1 MAEKN
6 IKARIIIRKATSAEW
21 SASTATPL
29 KQGEFALD
37 TTTGELKIATQDNQK
52 FADATALATKE
63 LVVGSVQ
70 YLGTVGTTTELN
82 AKTPNS
88 AGDFC
93 RVSATDFTLPKNSSI
108 TGAAI
113 TTHAG
118 DLLLCESISPSVKW
132 SVIHGELD
140 KDTWT
145 PNSKTAAGYVAAGG
159 SNANKVWK
167 TDANGNPGW
176 RDDAN
181 TDTHY
186 TNYLQIKGNGT
197 EAIKFTQNA
206 DKSLNLKPGNNV
218 SISAATN
225 EITISA
231 TVPTKSSWNYDDTY
245 VKYSVAQSLTDAQKK
260 QARDNIKAVSVDT
273 NETITGIKTFNAPAI
288 ASGEQATTIFKTAN
302 GGQII
307 FGKEG
312 PNSGTM
318 IRLDQA
324 KDNNGNSICRLR
336 FRASSTA
343 GAMVWEQPESG
354 SCLYY
359 DVAGVNFRGCT
370 SIGFSKFA
378 SAGYLYTDSNGY
390 LQKGSAA
397 TISKAGLMSAADKSK
412 LDGIAANATAVSSST
427 VSGWGF
433 TKNAG
438 TVTAVKINGTSKNPT
453 NGVVD
458 LGTVLTAHQSLAGYA
473 TQSWVT
479 DQNYVPA
486 SMLGDAAAWDVTE
499 TVTNA
504 TNVLPSSVAVK
515 NFVEGQGYIKNV
527 AAAAG
532 DDINTVGT
540 PSVTVTNSGTTST
553 LTFHKLKGAT
563 GATGPKGDK
572 GDTGATGATGATGPK
587 GDTGSQGPQGP
598 KGNDGTSVS
607 ISSITYQKGSSNTTI
622 PTGTWSSTIVSADP
636 GGYLWTK
643 TTFSDGKIAYSVAR
657 QGANGAKGDTGPRGP
672 QGEQGPKGE
681 TGTAAGFGTPTAT
694 VDANVGTP
702 SVTISASGAN
712 TAKVFNFAFKN
723 LKGQKG
729 DTGPRGPQGEQGPRG
744 ETGATPT
751 ITASATVSN
760 TTGTPTVNVTRSG
773 TDAAPTF
780 TFAFTNLKGAKGD
793 PGVNATTT
801 AVATTSANGL
811 MSSTDKSKLDGI
823 AANATRVIESTVT
836 GWGFTKNAG
845 TITGIKMNGSSKGT
859 SGVVDLGTVLT
870 AHQAI
875 KINGTAITP
884 GTLNLKAG
892 SNVTFNNSNG
902 TLTINS
908 SASGTDTKDTAG
920 SSNSTSK
927 LYLVGATSQSSAG
940 VTTYSNANVYAT
952 NGTLYS
958 DFILSGMIKS
968 DDYYDSGEA
977 QWLGFNGSQYPGFDL
992 YAEDD
997 SRIHVDTILVIDA
1010 NTDFTSTPT
1019 VMNKKIVVSDD
1030 TTAYKIKKLTQAQ
1043 YNALQTKD
1051 ASTIYLIVG

>member
-21 SASTATPL
+21 SASTTTPL

-52 FADATALATKE
+52 FQDATALATKE

-93 RVSATDFTLPKNSSI
+93 RVSATNFTLPKDSSI
-108 TGAAI
+108 TGAAV

-118 DLLLCESISPSVKW
+118 DLLLCESISPAIKW

-140 KDTWT
+140 KNTWT
-145 PNSKTAAGYVAAGG
+145 ANSKTAAGYVAAGG

-197 EAIKFTQNA
+197 EAVKFTQNT

-225 EITISA
+225 EITINA
-231 TVPTKSSWNYDDTY
+231 IVPTKSSWNYDDVY
-245 VKYSVAQSLTDAQKK
+245 VKYLAAQSLTDAQKK

-273 NETITGIKTFNAPAI
+273 NETITGIKTFNAPAA

-312 PNSGTM
+312 SNSGTM

-359 DVAGVNFRGCT
+359 DVGAVNFRGCT
-370 SIGFSKFA
+370 SIGFSEFA

-397 TISKAGLMSAADKSK
+397 TTSKAGLMSAADKSK

-427 VSGWGF
+427 VS
-433 TKNAG
+433 
-438 TVTAVKINGTSKNPT
+438 
-453 NGVVD
+453 
-458 LGTVLTAHQSLAGYA
+458 
-473 TQSWVT
+473 
-479 DQNYVPA
+479 
-486 SMLGDAAAWDVTE
+486 
-499 TVTNA
+499 
-504 TNVLPSSVAVK
+504 
-515 NFVEGQGYIKNV
+515 
-527 AAAAG
+527 
-532 DDINTVGT
+532 
-540 PSVTVTNSGTTST
+540 
-553 LTFHKLKGAT
+553 
-563 GATGPKGDK
+563 
-572 GDTGATGATGATGPK
+572 
-587 GDTGSQGPQGP
+587 
-598 KGNDGTSVS
+598 
-607 ISSITYQKGSSNTTI
+607 
-622 PTGTWSSTIVSADP
+622 
-636 GGYLWTK
+636 
-643 TTFSDGKIAYSVAR
+643 
-657 QGANGAKGDTGPRGP
+657 
-672 QGEQGPKGE
+672 
-681 TGTAAGFGTPTAT
+681 
-694 VDANVGTP
+694 
-702 SVTISASGAN
+702 
-712 TAKVFNFAFKN
+712 
-723 LKGQKG
+723 
-729 DTGPRGPQGEQGPRG
+729 
-744 ETGATPT
+744 
-751 ITASATVSN
+751 
-760 TTGTPTVNVTRSG
+760 
-773 TDAAPTF
+773 
-780 TFAFTNLKGAKGD
+780 
-793 PGVNATTT
+793 
-801 AVATTSANGL
+801 
-811 MSSTDKSKLDGI
+811 
-823 AANATRVIESTVT
+823 

-908 SASGTDTKDTAG
+908 SASGTDTKNTAG
-920 SSNSTSK
+920 SSDSTSK

-958 DFILSGMIKS
+958 TDLILSGMIKS
-968 DDYYDSGEA
+968 NSYYDSGEA
-977 QWLGFNGSQYPGFDL
+977 QWLEFNGSQYPGFDL
-992 YAEDD
+992 YVEDD

-1010 NTDFTSTPT
+1010 NTDFTTTPT

-1030 TTAYKIKKLTQAQ
+1030 TTAYKIKKLTQVQ

>member
-1 MAEKN
+1 MTEKN

-29 KQGEFALD
+29 KQGEFALN

-52 FADATALATKE
+52 FQDATALATKE
-63 LVVGSVQ
+63 LVLGSVQ

-93 RVSATDFTLPKNSSI
+93 RVSSTNFTLPSTSSI
-108 TGAAI
+108 TGAAV

-140 KDTWT
+140 KNTWT
-145 PNSKTAAGYVAAGG
+145 PNSSSADGYVLKGDG
-159 SNANKVWK
+159 HANKVWK
-167 TDANGNPGW
+167 TDASGNPGW

-197 EAIKFTQNA
+197 EAIKFTQNT

-231 TVPTKSSWNYDDTY
+231 IVPTKSSWNYDDAY
-245 VKYSVAQSLTDAQKK
+245 VKYSAAQSLTDAQKK
-260 QARDNIKAVSVDT
+260 QARNNIKAVSVDT
-273 NETITGIKTFNAPAI
+273 NETITGIKTFNAPAA

-343 GAMVWEQPESG
+343 GAMVWEQPETG

-359 DVAGVNFRGCT
+359 DVAEVNFRGCT

-378 SAGYLYTDSNGY
+378 SAGYLYTDKNGY
-390 LQKGSAA
+390 LQKGSTA
-397 TISKAGLMSAADKSK
+397 TTSNAGLMSAADKSK

-438 TVTAVKINGTSKNPT
+438 TVTAVKINGTSKNPS

-458 LGTVLTAHQSLAGYA
+458 LGTVLTAHQ
-473 TQSWVT
+473 
-479 DQNYVPA
+479 
-486 SMLGDAAAWDVTE
+486 
-499 TVTNA
+499 
-504 TNVLPSSVAVK
+504 AV
-515 NFVEGQGYIKNV
+515 
-527 AAAAG
+527 
-532 DDINTVGT
+532 
-540 PSVTVTNSGTTST
+540 
-553 LTFHKLKGAT
+553 
-563 GATGPKGDK
+563 
-572 GDTGATGATGATGPK
+572 
-587 GDTGSQGPQGP
+587 
-598 KGNDGTSVS
+598 
-607 ISSITYQKGSSNTTI
+607 
-622 PTGTWSSTIVSADP
+622 
-636 GGYLWTK
+636 
-643 TTFSDGKIAYSVAR
+643 
-657 QGANGAKGDTGPRGP
+657 
-672 QGEQGPKGE
+672 
-681 TGTAAGFGTPTAT
+681 
-694 VDANVGTP
+694 
-702 SVTISASGAN
+702 
-712 TAKVFNFAFKN
+712 
-723 LKGQKG
+723 
-729 DTGPRGPQGEQGPRG
+729 
-744 ETGATPT
+744 
-751 ITASATVSN
+751 
-760 TTGTPTVNVTRSG
+760 
-773 TDAAPTF
+773 
-780 TFAFTNLKGAKGD
+780 
-793 PGVNATTT
+793 
-801 AVATTSANGL
+801 
-811 MSSTDKSKLDGI
+811 
-823 AANATRVIESTVT
+823 
-836 GWGFTKNAG
+836 
-845 TITGIKMNGSSKGT
+845 
-859 SGVVDLGTVLT
+859 
-870 AHQAI
+870 

-908 SASGTDTKDTAG
+908 SASGTDTKNTAG

-958 DFILSGMIKS
+958 TNLTASGVIES
-968 DDYYDSGEA
+968 NSYYSKEKG
-977 QWLGFNGSQYPGFDL
+977 QWLKFNGDEYWGFEI
-992 YAEDD
+992 YADD
-997 SRIHVDTILVIDA
+997 NSRILVDGSTLTIDGST
-1010 NTDFTSTPT
+1010 NFTFTPT
-1019 VMNKKIVVSDD
+1019 VNDKKVVVSDD